1 MSEFLDIL
9 SPSALRDLQ
18 KANQELTTM
27 IRNVATLGVSMN
39 NVTLPSQND
48 AEVRRL
54 NAELQNQATIIANL
68 QQQLTRLANVRQ
80 QGNQRT
86 SEEIVN
92 QRTLAQNAD
101 RQARATSALVGAY
114 ANLNAQHQIAS
125 RRLQDLIVRGRTAE
139 QTQRQYNRE
148 LRNAQREF
156 RQLDGRIQSAD
167 RAVGRF
173 NRNVGNYPRQALGF
187 MKDLLGAF
195 GLAGGITL
203 FADMAKDAFNTVKEL
218 QSLNMALLQ
227 VTGSQEQMA
236 KSQAFLA
243 DISEKYGVEIKDLT
257 KMFTQFYVSAKDK
270 MAGKDIENI
279 FESITKAGASMGLSQ
294 ENMQRAFLAMN
305 QIMAKGAVQAEELKG
320 QLSEALPGAL
330 GIMAKS
336 LGVTEK
342 KLMDMMKAGEVSSDA
357 LIGFA
362 QQLEKTYGIENV
374 ERIDNIVNAQNRL
387 SNSWTAL
394 IATFAEGDGALSR
407 GTKSILNGFS
417 EDLDRLNQMMKS
429 EAQLRK
435 DYLDRQQQAGNEAS
449 EEQIEKMRKRGDS
462 EIKIQTYITK
472 AVSALQKKQTE
483 VYLEAKKLEDEIVG
497 NYDAESRKRNGI
509 ALAQLNNDI
518 KKRQGMIA
526 GLQQY
531 LKPEK
536 NKVDGETDKTE
547 KDRLKR
553 EEEARRQAFENRKKQ
568 LELELQTIAETMN
581 DETRLEVVRL
591 EALELYRL
599 KRNEITTL
607 MYNEEMR
614 LAKDNQGKQTE
625 ALLNY
630 QKTTLDSINAWVKL
644 LEGIQ
649 KDQIKPIEAKTVGD
663 AGKTLADGAK
673 LATDALEKQNDQL
686 KITKE
691 SLEAIQKQIDD
702 YLKSFQE
709 GFFADAGLPTLFK
722 VLNNEITGF
731 GKNFAVT
738 FTTMAEIAQEAFS
751 FISEASN
758 RNFQNEYD
766 NLAKQKE
773 ISLLFAGESASAR
786 EEIERQY
793 DQRQREIKRRQA
805 QAEKRQALFNIAID
819 TAQGVVSALASTPP
833 NVPLS
838 IAIGV
843 IGAIQAGV
851 VAGQQIPQFWR
862 GTENAPEGWAYTQE
876 RGAEIITDKNN
887 KIKYLGDGN
896 GAQLTYLN
904 KGDKV
909 KTASMTKDL
918 LSFDQSLNNIL
929 LSNNIDGAPRI
940 EVNNSAMSDAQVDR
954 IVRTIEGKTEYMPII
969 DKDGFNDYVRKGN
982 TVYQNK
988 NRKVNFK
995 GTQVG

>member
-18 KANQELTTM
+18 KANTELTAM
-27 IRNVATLGVSMN
+27 IRNVATLGASMN

-54 NAELQNQATIIANL
+54 NTELQNQATIIANL
-68 QQQLTRLANVRQ
+68 QQQLTRLANTRQ
-80 QGNQRT
+80 QNNQRT
-86 SEEIVN
+86 AEEIVN

-173 NRNVGNYPRQALGF
+173 NRNVGNYPKQAILGL
-187 MKDLLGAF
+187 KDLLGAF
-195 GLAGGITL
+195 GIVGGISM
-203 FADMAKDAFNTVKEL
+203 FADIAKDVYKTTKEL

-236 KSQAFLA
+236 KSQSFLA

-362 QQLEKTYGIENV
+362 KQLEITYGIENV
-374 ERIDNIVNAQNRL
+374 ERIDNITSAQNRL
-387 SNSWTAL
+387 ANSWTAL
-394 IATFAEGDGALSR
+394 IATFAEGDGVLSKATKGALNYFASQLDMYSQWF
-407 GTKSILNGFS
+407 KSQGQI
-417 EDLDRLNQMMKS
+417 
-429 EAQLRK
+429 RK
-435 DYLDRQQQAGNEAS
+435 ENLEEVRKAGQEAS
-449 EEQIEKMRKRGDS
+449 EKTVDDLRKNGATEIEIQSQINKDLVKLRKEQ
-462 EIKIQTYITK
+462 
-472 AVSALQKKQTE
+472 LQEATD
-483 VYLEAKKLEDEIVG
+483 AKKLEDAITASWDEKTRKKDMQSLAKL
-497 NYDAESRKRNGI
+497 NESLKYRRGLI
-509 ALAQLNNDI
+509 
-518 KKRQGMIA
+518 QGLEQFI
-526 GLQQY
+526 
-531 LKPEK
+531 KPERDS
-536 NKVDGETDKTE
+536 NINGETE
-547 KDRLKR
+547 KERREKERR

-691 SLEAIQKQIDD
+691 SLDAIQKQIDD

-722 VLNNEITGF
+722 VLNNEIIGF
-731 GKNFAVT
+731 GENFAVT

-786 EEIERQY
+786 AEIERQY
-793 DQRQREIKRRQA
+793 DERQREIKRRQA

-819 TAQGVVSALASTPP
+819 TAQAIVSALP
-833 NVPLS
+833 NIPLS

-851 VAGQQIPQFWR
+851 VAGQQIPQYFK
-862 GTENAPEGWAYTQE
+862 GTDNHKGGLMMINDAKSSNYK
-876 RGAEIITDKNN
+876 EIIQTPDGKMRMYNERN
-887 KIKYLGDGN
+887 KVVDAPKGTKVFDANKSLDMLMFDN
-896 GAQLTYLN
+896 G
-904 KGDKV
+904 
-909 KTASMTKDL
+909 
-918 LSFDQSLNNIL
+918 LNNLL
-929 LSNNIDGAPRI
+929 LSNNIGNAPKI